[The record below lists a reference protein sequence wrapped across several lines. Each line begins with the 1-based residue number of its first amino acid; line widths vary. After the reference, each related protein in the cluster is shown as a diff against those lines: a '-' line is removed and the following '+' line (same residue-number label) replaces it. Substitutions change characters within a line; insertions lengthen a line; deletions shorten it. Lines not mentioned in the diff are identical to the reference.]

1 MLSDRPCQ
9 PEGGFHLE
17 ITCGTLPFN
26 LYPWD
31 KYNPVRFDVQIATAN
46 EILTQ
51 YVKILERLV
60 KAKADP
66 LETVRLWIRT
76 EKLVIEYTSQ
86 GFNELLP
93 FQARLRMHIDRA
105 ARVLRRVCIRSAL
118 KAPPHQNAFW
128 KDALTQLDTHDIE
141 CQEDWDA
148 AVNAVDLGKDLLFN
162 LRGRDDCEV
171 ALERRL
177 KREQLAKAGLDES
190 NFRGK

>member
-1 MLSDRPCQ
+1 MRNEVDSSNLV
-9 PEGGFHLE
+9 
-17 ITCGTLPFN
+17 LPFHV
-26 LYPWD
+26 YPWD
-31 KYNPVRFDVQIATAN
+31 RYKPVDRRVQIETAN
-46 EILTQ
+46 EIVTQ
-51 YVKILERLV
+51 YTKILERLV
-60 KAKADP
+60 AAKADP

-76 EKLVIEYTSQ
+76 EKLLIEYTSE

-118 KAPPHQNAFW
+118 KAPPDQNAFW

-141 CQEDWDA
+141 CQEDWDCAVA
-148 AVNAVDLGKDLLFN
+148 AVEYGKDLLFN